1 MVQWYVE
8 IQKGEMPSLAIDAS
22 ENARRRGIEEKM
34 LNTGVEKFR
43 HEEYFF
49 KQLQNKK
56 ILKRNF
62 DFFSA
67 VKDENRN
74 WLCLWMKSIFISTQG
89 LTIA

>member
-56 ILKRNF
+56 ILKLSLQSRMRIEIGF
-62 DFFSA
+62 AS
-67 VKDENRN
+67 
-74 WLCLWMKSIFISTQG
+74 G
-89 LTIA
+89 